1 MRGIFGCFRLSA
13 SQVAAQAAAP
23 DSATQETQTP
33 GIELE
38 NEITTDTTMNTS
50 DASELQASP
59 KQDARE
65 APGNELEKKN
75 PADTRNTSDESESR
89 ASPKQATDSD
99 GDIAQE
105 IAQAGVQKMEAMTQ
119 VWSKKHLVAAY
130 VM

>member
-38 NEITTDTTMNTS
+38 NEITTDS
-50 DASELQASP
+50 
-59 KQDARE
+59 
-65 APGNELEKKN
+65 
-75 PADTRNTSDESESR
+75 TRNTSDESEPRASSKQDAWETPEIELENNNPADTTNTADESEPR
-89 ASPKQATDSD
+89 ASPEQNTDSD
-99 GDIAQE
+99 GDIAQMN
-105 IAQAGVQKMEAMTQ
+105 AQHGVQKIEATTQ
-119 VWSKKHLVAAY
+119 VWTKKHLVAAY